1 MDNLKIAF
9 VKQVVYQDLYVAANG
24 ANAAELLF
32 SSMGRVGPIGLFT
45 LHNADFIIT
54 KETSD
59 PESRHWEKILATWS
73 KNGPDDFRKLNHTTL
88 DKIPGQEFK
97 SPGVN
102 IPPGEFAVEPSS
114 VDWAKYDVVI
124 CINFAVPQS
133 IILEYPNVL
142 WAYMIAEANRFMD
155 KVYYDYDCSLN
166 QESRGIIA
174 NSLGIL
180 DFPYTYLGPY
190 CLEKI
195 LKEELDRE
203 SVNSGIYAEVNV
215 VKERPVKIIPHYE
228 PLKNTEHPIRVH
240 QQLIKDNLREVFDA
254 KYFLKVGG
262 RPTRGNSVAE
272 AISLGTLVLMAPED
286 LIHTQLLPK
295 ETWVRSIAEAKEKII
310 FLDNHPEEYI
320 RLLDLQRQLLKHF
333 IQDCPW
339 QSIENARHEK
349 LNKILE
355 NNINE
360 PKKNFIHSL
369 VNYFNTK

>member
-1 MDNLKIAF
+1 MDKLKIAV

-24 ANAAELLF
+24 SNAAELLF
-32 SSMGRVGPIGLFT
+32 SSMGRVGPIGFFT

-102 IPPGEFAVEPSS
+102 IPPGDFAVEPSS
-114 VDWAKYDVVI
+114 IDWAKYDVVI
-124 CINFAVPQS
+124 CMNFAVPQS
-133 IILEYPNVL
+133 IILQYPNVL
-142 WAYMIAEANRFMD
+142 WTYMIAEANRFMD

-190 CLEKI
+190 CLEEI
-195 LKEELDRE
+195 LKKELGRE
-203 SVNSGIYAEVNV
+203 SLKNGVYAEVNV

-228 PLKNTEHPIRVH
+228 PLKDTGHPIRVH

-295 ETWVRSIAEAKEKII
+295 ETWVRSVAEAKEKII

-320 RLLDLQRQLLKHF
+320 RLLALQRQLVKHF

-339 QSIENARHEK
+339 QSIENAHKAK
-349 LNKILE
+349 LSRVSITSPLKS
-355 NNINE
+355 
-360 PKKNFIHSL
+360 KKTLFSKLFGSKN
-369 VNYFNTK
+369 

>member
-1 MDNLKIAF
+1 MKIAF

-102 IPPGEFAVEPSS
+102 IPPGDFAVEPSS

-124 CINFAVPQS
+124 CMNFAVPQS
-133 IILEYPNVL
+133 IILQYPNVL

-174 NSLGIL
+174 SSLGIL

-190 CLEKI
+190 CLEEV
-195 LKEELDRE
+195 LKKELGRE
-203 SVNSGIYAEVNV
+203 SLKNGVYAEVNV

-228 PLKNTEHPIRVH
+228 PLKDTGHPIRVH

-295 ETWVRSIAEAKEKII
+295 ETWVRSVAEAKEKII

-320 RLLDLQRQLLKHF
+320 RLLALQRQLVKHF

-339 QSIENARHEK
+339 QSIENAHKAK
-349 LNKILE
+349 LSRESMTSPLKS
-355 NNINE
+355 
-360 PKKNFIHSL
+360 KKTLFSKLFGSKN
-369 VNYFNTK
+369 